1 MTPFFVCEPIN
12 NCFML
17 SKKFDEMVY
26 RYDVTVVDEESV
38 SVKQRVGY
46 SIDMLTPMKSYQEES

>member
-1 MTPFFVCEPIN
+1 
-12 NCFML
+12 ML